1 MSNRNK
7 AVDVLHSLWLR
18 VQEPRRLSAIYF
30 FVYLAVAVMGAAVV
44 IDPPHTIQSSIG
56 QLLVACWAG
65 MLVIGGGIG
74 LSTVLQGIWWLE
86 RAGAILCMF
95 AMAIYGAAI
104 LGTPVTQVSLRVA
117 TTCFVIF
124 AILAFA
130 ARLVK
135 TRHYAYDPE
144 K

>member
-1 MSNRNK
+1 MK
-7 AVDVLHSLWLR
+7 ATVLKLWLR
-18 VQEPRRLSAIYF
+18 VQEPRALSAIYF
-30 FVYLAVAVMGAAVV
+30 FVYLAVTVMGLAVV
-44 IDPPHTIQSSIG
+44 SDPPRTIQGTLG
-56 QLLVACWAG
+56 QTLVVCWAG

-74 LSTVLQGIWWLE
+74 AATVLQGIWWLE

-95 AMAIYGAAI
+95 AMGIYGIAYWGI
-104 LGTPVTQVSLRVA
+104 PISQLSLRIASVS
-117 TTCFVIF
+117 FVVF

-135 TRHYAYDPE
+135 TRHFAYDPE